1 MLQIYKTKTSLFFQF
16 LWFIQFLWLNL
27 KPGKRRTCNKNWGT
41 LLIVTKWIDLLYSF
55 LLIMNSP
62 FTRGDRVKHFL
73 ANYILF
79 CAAAK
84 WNTRTSAIPHPTLDA
99 SLMSLYLEWNIA
111 QKLVTKMFLFLTGLN
126 CFSSP
131 SFLAKTVPQTLTER
145 IWRESF
151 SISTSSLC
159 LRITRLEVSIKK
171 RPQAWKHILS
181 LWF

>member
-1 MLQIYKTKTSLFFQF
+1 MQARFKLQIYETKTSLFFQF
-16 LWFIQFLWLNL
+16 LGFIQFLWLNL
-27 KPGKRRTCNKNWGT
+27 KPGKRRAYNKNWGT
-41 LLIVTKWIDLLYSF
+41 LLVVSKWIDCLYSF

-62 FTRGDRVKHFL
+62 FTKGDRVKRFL
-73 ANYILF
+73 ANYILL

-84 WNTRTSAIPHPTLDA
+84 WNTWTSAIPHPTLDP

-131 SFLAKTVPQTLTER
+131 SYLANTVLQILTRR

-151 SISTSSLC
+151 TISTSSLC
-159 LRITRLEVSIKK
+159 PWVTTFYHYGFNS
-171 RPQAWKHILS
+171 
-181 LWF
+181 

>member
-1 MLQIYKTKTSLFFQF
+1 M
-16 LWFIQFLWLNL
+16 
-27 KPGKRRTCNKNWGT
+27 
-41 LLIVTKWIDLLYSF
+41 VTKWIDLLYSF

-62 FTRGDRVKHFL
+62 FTKGDRVKHFL

-84 WNTRTSAIPHPTLDA
+84 WNTWTSAIPHPTLDV
-99 SLMSLYLEWNIA
+99 SLMSLFLERNIA

-131 SFLAKTVPQTLTER
+131 SFLANTGSQTLR
-145 IWRESF
+145 QSIWRDSF

-159 LRITRLEVSIKK
+159 LWVTRLALSIKK
-171 RPQAWKHILS
+171 RPQALKHILS